1 MLERSAI
8 SFVREASDGPVSV
21 ALQRAYF
28 ADIAQRYPGWSPE
41 QIPSADPAEVALPT
55 GAWVVAYL
63 GGPGATIRCRD
74 CEQVL
79 IRVAEAGGRIV
90 LDLRGCRTITFG

>member
-1 MLERSAI
+1 MEALDGNAAAGILSTVFALEPTTA
-8 SFVREASDGPVSV
+8 ASVCDGCGASRP
-21 ALQRAYF
+21 
-28 ADIAQRYPGWSPE
+28 IAE
-41 QIPSADPAEVALPT
+41 L
-55 GAWVVAYL
+55 VAYL

-79 IRVAEAGGRIV
+79 IRVAETGGRIV